1 MRKFTFGEQA
11 LISKLIANS
20 ADPAACFPI
29 KTLEAIFQDNK
40 LTFHVEDL
48 AYFNFYVNEGKEESV
63 KEKIKAV
70 YNRLLEAFN
79 LLDYLKAEGL
89 VTELVSSREK
99 KTSFGDDVNY
109 VSAGLVE
116 VRVFVEEDL
125 IVEKLLNFIN
135 NAVYVSDALKELQA
149 DEFKTFEDKS
159 LAESQKMVKKAR
171 TAVVFAFLAVVIAIA
186 GIVLSAMGILG
197 GGSKA
202 SDASAALKPAIESI
216 QTSIDEKL
224 VPAVVDVKTA
234 VGEVKTAVDNM
245 GAEPVSL
252 SDLQKESSDD
262 GDSKPA
268 KKKSKKRKR

>member
-1 MRKFTFGEQA
+1 MRNFTFGEQA

-20 ADPAACFPI
+20 ADPAACFPVKI
-29 KTLEAIFQDNK
+29 LEAIFQDNK

-63 KEKIKAV
+63 KEKVKAV

-79 LLDYLKAEGL
+79 LLDYLKAQGL

-99 KTSFGDDVNY
+99 KTTFGDDVNY

-116 VRVFVEEDL
+116 VRVFIEEDL

-135 NAVYVSDALKELQA
+135 NAVYVSDALKELQT

-171 TAVVFAFLAVVIAIA
+171 TAVIFAFLAVVIAIA

-197 GGSKA
+197 GGDNKA
-202 SDASAALKPAIESI
+202 PDASAALKPAIESI
-216 QTSIDEKL
+216 QASIDEKL

-245 GAEPVSL
+245 SAEPVNL

-262 GDSKPA
+262 DSKA
-268 KKKSKKRKR
+268 SKKKSKKRKR